1 MFVPRE
7 KIVPNK
13 YSIDEILTPLAL
25 TVIID
30 NVVRDPELSEY
41 IVQAEG
47 LLELLGGDDDLQAPH
62 ILGWFR
68 DNEMILIARMKS
80 VRKNTFVLTCLM
92 KFKDDDMAIEAM
104 YDAMLA
110 ISISDKEYHVD
121 ESDLVKS
128 AASLWGYARPPFKI
142 IGQ

>member
-1 MFVPRE
+1 MQ
-7 KIVPNK
+7 NK
-13 YSIDEILTPLAL
+13 YTIEEILTPLAL

-47 LLELLGGDDDLQAPH
+47 LLELLRNGDDLQAPD
-62 ILGWFR
+62 ILSWFR
-68 DNEMILIARMKS
+68 ENETILVAKMKS
-80 VRKNTFVLTCLM
+80 LRKNTFVLSSLM
-92 KFKDDDMAIEAM
+92 RFKEDDMAIEAM

-110 ISISDKEYHVD
+110 ISIADKEYHSD
-121 ESDLVKS
+121 ESDLIKS
-128 AASLWGYARPPFKI
+128 AASLWGYARPPFKV

>member
-1 MFVPRE
+1 M
-7 KIVPNK
+7 PNK
-13 YSIDEILTPLAL
+13 YNIDDILTPLAL

-30 NVVRDPELSEY
+30 NFVRDPELSEY

-47 LLELLGGDDDLQAPH
+47 LLELLGDDDDMQAPD

-80 VRKNTFVLTCLM
+80 ARKNTFVLTTLM

-110 ISISDKEYHVD
+110 ISISDKEYHID
-121 ESDLVKS
+121 ESDLIKS
-128 AASLWGYARPPFKI
+128 AASLWGYERPPFKV

>member
-1 MFVPRE
+1 M
-7 KIVPNK
+7 PNK
-13 YSIDEILTPLAL
+13 YSIDNILTPLAL

-30 NVVRDPELSEY
+30 NVVRDPELSEF

-47 LLELLGGDDDLQAPH
+47 LLDLLEHEHVMNSGKIMD
-62 ILGWFR
+62 WFHS
-68 DNEMILIARMKS
+68 NEATLIKRMKS
-80 VRKNTFVLTCLM
+80 ARKNTYVLTMLNQ
-92 KFKDDDMAIEAM
+92 FKDDDMVIEAM

-128 AASLWGYARPPFKI
+128 AASLWGYERPPFKV
-142 IGQ
+142 IGKQ

>member
-1 MFVPRE
+1 MP
-7 KIVPNK
+7 KT
-13 YSIDEILTPLAL
+13 YSIDEILTPLAM

-47 LLELLGGDDDLQAPH
+47 LLELLGYGDDMQAPE

-68 DNEMILIARMKS
+68 ENEMILIARMKS
-80 VRKNTFVLTCLM
+80 ARKNTFVLTTLT
-92 KFKDDDMAIEAM
+92 KFKDDDMAIEAI

-128 AASLWGYARPPFKI
+128 AASLWGYERPPFKI